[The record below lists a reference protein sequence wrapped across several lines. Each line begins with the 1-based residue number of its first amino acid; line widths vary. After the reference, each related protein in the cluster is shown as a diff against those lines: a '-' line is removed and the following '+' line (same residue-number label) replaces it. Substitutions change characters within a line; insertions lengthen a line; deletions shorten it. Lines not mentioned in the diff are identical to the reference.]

1 MSQIKYQFGAIQ
13 AAAAD
18 INSTSA
24 RINGQLD
31 DLKAQLQ
38 PMVSTWEG
46 ESSIAYQEA
55 QARWDQAAAELN
67 QVLATISRTVRLRC
81 AHTPPKS
88 ILRVRSWLLMCPPNR
103 NSGPLKNMNWRAAG

>member
-13 AAAAD
+13 ATAAD

-67 QVLATISRTVRLRC
+67 QVWRLFLA
-81 AHTPPKS
+81 P
-88 ILRVRSWLLMCPPNR
+88 
-103 NSGPLKNMNWRAAG
+103 